1 MKELVIK
8 AMAGDPEAFD
18 QLVLANKP
26 RLLAKAYSYLHNKE
40 EALDVVQESF
50 LKAYKSLHQLKEPQ
64 YFLTWIYKILIR
76 ESFAVLKRKKRVLQL
91 KAEVRKQLILHQEEA
106 SPTYEYV
113 HEALHLLRQDYQTAI
128 ILHYFYNFKIQEI
141 AHMTDKPL
149 NTIKMHLHRARL
161 QLKKQLESSTN
172 TSIKT
177 KDVVQMLKEELR
189 EIAITFV
196 TVPKDFY
203 LSVDDYAG
211 DHATFL
217 WKEKNGEEGY
227 YVELDAEGRLI
238 SLSQP
243 APSTGKKVSLEEQQ
257 CIAKQFLKT
266 QYPEALEYFTLS
278 TVKETEEGARL
289 KFEQYVGNYPLSSY
303 YCIIVTSM
311 FGEVVDFTYRGYM
324 TNPPLLPTTI
334 ASKENILHK
343 LYVANWTMNMEYLS
357 TDVFSVPV
365 SGLYLVY
372 ESSIVHQTFDA
383 ETGEQLVEM
392 DEYEE
397 TSTFMA
403 FPKVDL
409 TQPEETIDKVIGIT
423 QSMEI
428 VRQTETEE
436 NLQQIVW
443 REKGWQAP
451 KDKTMDSFVLSRF
464 EECIKA
470 RIDTKTNQLNG
481 FVWFKERN
489 GDYDYSFEQCRD
501 IAIQFIATYYS
512 EYIPYL
518 QVKMEDPSFN
528 NLNRAFFVFP
538 VTVEGYRM
546 DGEFFSI
553 SVNKTTGYID
563 MLMTPDLEISTI
575 EAYTSNPIVDL
586 STAKQSLFN
595 VDAVL
600 EWQSDE
606 SSEKLRYRF
615 RHHGNN
621 QRIKGIDAV
630 TGKLIFTNY

>member
-1 MKELVIK
+1 
-8 AMAGDPEAFD
+8 
-18 QLVLANKP
+18 
-26 RLLAKAYSYLHNKE
+26 
-40 EALDVVQESF
+40 
-50 LKAYKSLHQLKEPQ
+50 
-64 YFLTWIYKILIR
+64 
-76 ESFAVLKRKKRVLQL
+76 
-91 KAEVRKQLILHQEEA
+91 
-106 SPTYEYV
+106 
-113 HEALHLLRQDYQTAI
+113 
-128 ILHYFYNFKIQEI
+128 
-141 AHMTDKPL
+141 
-149 NTIKMHLHRARL
+149 
-161 QLKKQLESSTN
+161 
-172 TSIKT
+172 
-177 KDVVQMLKEELR
+177 
-189 EIAITFV
+189 
-196 TVPKDFY
+196 
-203 LSVDDYAG
+203 
-211 DHATFL
+211 
-217 WKEKNGEEGY
+217 
-227 YVELDAEGRLI
+227 
-238 SLSQP
+238 
-243 APSTGKKVSLEEQQ
+243 
-257 CIAKQFLKT
+257 
-266 QYPEALEYFTLS
+266 
-278 TVKETEEGARL
+278 
-289 KFEQYVGNYPLSSY
+289 
-303 YCIIVTSM
+303 
-311 FGEVVDFTYRGYM
+311 M

-586 STAKQSLFN
+586 STAKQSLF
-595 VDAVL
+595 
-600 EWQSDE
+600 
-606 SSEKLRYRF
+606 
-615 RHHGNN
+615 
-621 QRIKGIDAV
+621 
-630 TGKLIFTNY
+630 